1 MTTGA
6 RKGDTGKKSCR
17 MDGFFLWLLLLC
29 VWGEGV
35 NGVHV
40 EMVRCAY
47 GWVRTGVEKKGE
59 TSRWQV
65 RGKGQQAMATVD
77 DTGGS
82 GRQK

>member
-1 MTTGA
+1 MV
-6 RKGDTGKKSCR
+6 
-17 MDGFFLWLLLLC
+17 GFFLFFFVFLLLLLC
-29 VWGEGV
+29 VGGEGV
-35 NGVHV
+35 VGVHV

-59 TSRWQV
+59 ASRWQV

-77 DTGGS
+77 DTRGC